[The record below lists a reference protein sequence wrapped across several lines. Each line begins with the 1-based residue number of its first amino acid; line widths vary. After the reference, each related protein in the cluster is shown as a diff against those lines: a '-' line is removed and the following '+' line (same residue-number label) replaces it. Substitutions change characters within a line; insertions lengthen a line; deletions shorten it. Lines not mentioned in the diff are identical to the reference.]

1 MMILNKTYPR
11 KKNKNYEKNTSSI
24 NKIITDKLY
33 ILRKT

>member
-24 NKIITDKLY
+24 NELTIK
-33 ILRKT
+33 